1 MVLSTEYSGVTV
13 KYCEST
19 VEILAQ
25 KAWKNRER
33 CWKWLEN
40 VAFMLE
46 ILGKSFSNGGGD
58 ER

>member
-1 MVLSTEYSGVTV
+1 VVLSTEYSGVTV
-13 KYCEST
+13 KNCEST

-25 KAWKNRER
+25 MAWKNRIL
-33 CWKWLEN
+33 CWKRLEN

-46 ILGKSFSNGGGD
+46 ILAKSFSNGHGD

>member
-1 MVLSTEYSGVTV
+1 VVLSSEYSGVTV
-13 KYCEST
+13 KNCEST

-25 KAWKNRER
+25 MAWKNRER
-33 CWKWLEN
+33 CWKLRKN

>member
-1 MVLSTEYSGVTV
+1 
-13 KYCEST
+13 

-25 KAWKNRER
+25 MAWKNRER
-33 CWKWLEN
+33 CWKWRKN

-46 ILGKSFSNGGGD
+46 ILGKNFSNGHGD